1 MVAASCIV
9 FTAILSVTFL
19 QRRLN
24 RLHIGGILLVLI
36 GITSVS
42 FAHEIYNV
50 IADIMGWQHVPVLTD
65 PLSGYA
71 TDGDPATT
79 LIQKHHHHGPTRSE
93 VALGIALILLSQLVQ
108 AGQLVLE
115 EVLLAGK
122 GALEP
127 LEVIGWEGV
136 LSIGWMLV
144 VFLPLAQMLPGRDV
158 GGVLENSVDSAVML
172 IGSPSLFAWNA
183 IYLATVI
190 GTNVF
195 GLMVAAYLGSVF
207 RAVLLAA
214 RTGLVWIA
222 ALTIHA
228 LGIGGGLYGEAW
240 DACSWVVLAGFVT
253 LLTGTIM
260 YAQVCGLLFVC
271 VRGMLVLPTNPD
283 QSRRH
288 TDRARAKW

>member
-24 RLHIGGILLVLI
+24 RLHIGGILLVLV
-36 GITSVS
+36 GIATVS

-50 IADIMGWQHVPVLTD
+50 IADLLGWAHVPVHAVPHTSTSDMAAGMLH
-65 PLSGYA
+65 
-71 TDGDPATT
+71 
-79 LIQKHHHHGPTRSE
+79 KHHHHGPTRSE

-127 LEVIGWEGV
+127 LEIIGWEGV
-136 LSIGWMLV
+136 LSIGWMLG
-144 VFLPLAQMLPGRDV
+144 VFLPMAQLLPGADV
-158 GGVLENSVDSAVML
+158 GGVLENTADSVVML
-172 IGSPSLFAWNA
+172 VNSPSLFAWNA

-214 RTGLVWIA
+214 RTGLVWVA
-222 ALTIHA
+222 ALAIHA
-228 LGIGGGLYGEAW
+228 LGVGGGLYGEAW
-240 DACSWVVLAGFVT
+240 DVCSWVVLAGFVT
-253 LLTGTIM
+253 LLTGTVM
-260 YAQVCGLLFVC
+260 YAQVCL
-271 VRGMLVLPTNPD
+271 
-283 QSRRH
+283 H
-288 TDRARAKW
+288 T

>member
-1 MVAASCIV
+1 MNQMVAASCIV

-36 GITSVS
+36 GIGTVS
-42 FAHEIYNV
+42 FAHEIYNS
-50 IADIMGWQHVPVLTD
+50 IADILGWDHVVQA
-65 PLSGYA
+65 PLNDVMS
-71 TDGDPATT
+71 
-79 LIQKHHHHGPTRSE
+79 LQKHHHKGPTRSE

-144 VFLPLAQMLPGRDV
+144 VFLPLAQMLPGRDT
-158 GGVLENSVDSAVML
+158 GGVLENTLDSVVML
-172 IGSPSLFAWNA
+172 VNSPSLFAWNA

-195 GLMVAAYLGSVF
+195 GLMVASYLGSVF

-240 DACSWVVLAGFVT
+240 DACSWVVLFGFVT

-260 YAQVCGLLFVC
+260 YAQVCFMYVQICSHSPFFSGL
-271 VRGMLVLPTNPD
+271 
-283 QSRRH
+283 Q
-288 TDRARAKW
+288 